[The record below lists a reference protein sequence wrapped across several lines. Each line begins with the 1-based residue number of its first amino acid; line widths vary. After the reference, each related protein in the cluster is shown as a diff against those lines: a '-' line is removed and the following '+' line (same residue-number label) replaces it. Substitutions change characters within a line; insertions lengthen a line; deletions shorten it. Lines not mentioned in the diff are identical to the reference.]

1 MIVSI
6 SEQAQIF
13 LVSIQAGMVIGVFY
27 DMFRIIR
34 KIIPHPDWLIHLEDL
49 IYWIIVSSFMFFV
62 LFSKNYGE
70 IRGFALLGALLGN
83 VFYFFTIGI
92 LVMKFSDW
100 IINLIKK
107 IIHIIIK
114 IIFIPIKFTLKI
126 LYYPYKWISFPL
138 KVIRVRT
145 KIVMNK
151 SKNRIKRKT
160 KQTLRELYIMYKKI

>member
-1 MIVSI
+1 LIVSI

>member
-27 DMFRIIR
+27 DIFRIIR